1 MELLKQRIL
10 ADGVISPGNVLKVDS
25 FLNHQIDV
33 ELLGAIADE
42 FYRVYAER
50 PINKVLTIEA
60 SGIAVAC
67 FVAQRFSVPLVFA
80 KKAQSINLEGDMFA
94 TRIESYTHGR
104 VFDVIVSKKYLS
116 PDDHVFIV
124 DDFLANACA
133 LDGLIA
139 LAEEAGAVIE
149 GIGIV
154 IEKGFQRGGAS
165 LRERGYPLT
174 SLAIIDSMDSD
185 TGEIVFRATSPC
197 CSEV

>member
-1 MELLKQRIL
+1 MMEILKQRIL
-10 ADGVISPGNVLKVDS
+10 ADGVIRPGSVLKVDS

-33 ELLGAIADE
+33 ELLGVIADE
-42 FYRVYAER
+42 FHRLYAHK

-67 FVAQRFSVPLVFA
+67 FVAQRFGVPLVFA
-80 KKAQSINLEGDMFA
+80 KKAQSINLEGDVYS

-104 VFDVIVSKKYLS
+104 IFDVIVSKRYLGA
-116 PDDHVFIV
+116 DDHVLII
-124 DDFLANACA
+124 DDFLANGCA

-139 LAEEAGAVIE
+139 ISEEAGAVIE
-149 GIGIV
+149 GIGIA

-174 SLAIIDSMDSD
+174 SLAIIDGMDDD
-185 TGEIVFRATSPC
+185 TGEIAFR
-197 CSEV
+197 

>member
-10 ADGVISPGNVLKVDS
+10 ANATVRPSNVLRVDS

-33 ELLGAIADE
+33 ELLDAIAEE
-42 FYRVYAER
+42 FYRTYKDR
-50 PINKVLTIEA
+50 PVDKVLTIEA

-67 FVAQRFSVPLVFA
+67 FVAQRFGVPLVFA
-80 KKAQSINLEGDMFA
+80 KKAQSSNLEGDFYC
-94 TRIESYTHGR
+94 TRIESFTHGR
-104 VFDVIVSKKYLS
+104 VFDVIVSKEYLCS
-116 PDDHVFIV
+116 GDHIVIV

-133 LDGLIA
+133 LNGLIA
-139 LAEEAGAVIE
+139 IAEEACAIIE

-174 SLAIIDSMDSD
+174 SLAIIESMNAD
-185 TGEIVFRATSPC
+185 TGEIVFR
-197 CSEV
+197 

>member
-1 MELLKQRIL
+1 MEKLKQRIL
-10 ADGVISPGNVLKVDS
+10 ADGVVSPGNVLKVDS

-33 ELLGAIADE
+33 ELLDAIAEE
-42 FYRVYAER
+42 FYRIYAER
-50 PINKVLTIEA
+50 PIDKVLTIEA

-67 FVAQRFSVPLVFA
+67 FAAQRFGAPLVFA
-80 KKAQSINLEGDMFA
+80 KKAQSINLEGDSYV

-104 VFDVIVSKKYLS
+104 IFDVIVSKKYLS
-116 PDDHVFIV
+116 AGDHVLIV

-139 LAEEAGAVIE
+139 IAEEAGAVIE

-165 LRERGYPLT
+165 LRERGYPLS
-174 SLAIIDSMDSD
+174 SLAIIESMDAD
-185 TGEIVFRATSPC
+185 TGEVVFR
-197 CSEV
+197 

>member
-10 ADGVISPGNVLKVDS
+10 ADGVVKPGNVLKADS
-25 FLNHQIDV
+25 FLNHQVDMA
-33 ELLGAIADE
+33 LMDAIAGE
-42 FYRVYAER
+42 FYRIYGDKPVDR
-50 PINKVLTIEA
+50 VLTIES

-67 FVAQRFSVPLVFA
+67 LVAQRFGVPLVFA
-80 KKAQSINLEGDMFA
+80 KKAQSINIEGDVFA

-104 VFDVIVSKKYLS
+104 IFDVIVSKKYLNAGE
-116 PDDHVFIV
+116 HILIV

-139 LAEEAGAVIE
+139 IAEEAGAHIE

-174 SLAIIDSMDSD
+174 SLAIIESMCAD
-185 TGEIVFRATSPC
+185 TGEILFR
-197 CSEV
+197 

>member
-1 MELLKQRIL
+1 MELLKQRI
-10 ADGVISPGNVLKVDS
+10 ASDGSVRPGSVLKVDN

-33 ELLGAIADE
+33 ELLDAIAAE
-42 FYRVYAER
+42 FENIYHDK

-67 FVAQRFSVPLVFA
+67 FVARHFNVPLVFA
-80 KKAQSINLEGDMFA
+80 KKTQSINLEGDSYC

-104 VFDVIVSKKYLS
+104 IFDVIVSKKFLS
-116 PDDHVFIV
+116 DSDHILII
-124 DDFLANACA
+124 DDFLANGCA
-133 LDGLIA
+133 LEGLIEI
-139 LAEEAGAVIE
+139 AEKAGAAIE

-174 SLAIIDSMDSD
+174 SLAIVESMDAES
-185 TGEIVFRATSPC
+185 GEIVFR
-197 CSEV
+197 